1 MSQQGQSMRVRRTQK
16 LLREA
21 LIEVIEDVGFD
32 TLTVGRLTERA
43 LISRAAFYRQY
54 RDKYDLV
61 EQIFADATASLL
73 TMDAAPG
80 TEHPPRVWIAFFE
93 HIAAYDRLYRA
104 LLGRKGSPWFIVKM
118 RAFLCQLITVYERLP
133 IWQLPRDRTLYPA
146 SATFVPDLVA
156 GMVVEVITWWLAQET
171 RSTPEEL
178 ATRCAALAS
187 AIFKETSTWP

>member
-1 MSQQGQSMRVRRTQK
+1 MSQQGQSLRVRRTQK

-21 LIEVIEDVGFD
+21 LIDVIEEVGFD
-32 TLTVGRLTERA
+32 TLTIGTLTERA

-73 TMDAAPG
+73 TMGAAPG
-80 TEHPPRVWIAFFE
+80 HEHPPQVWIAFFE

-104 LLGRKGSPWFIVKM
+104 LLGRKGSPWFGVKM
-118 RAFLCQLITVYERLP
+118 RAFLCQLVTVYERLP
-133 IWQLPRDRTLYPA
+133 IWQLPPDRSLYPP

-156 GMVVEVITWWLAQET
+156 GMVVEVVTWWLAQET